1 MLVGVTR
8 QHWEVQPSG
17 RRSAQGWARRGR
29 LGEGALSG
37 ESTGVRPW
45 TVHLHPLKELA
56 PSCPRGQGHLQI
68 KSAVAWSPYP
78 SWAGVRGTM
87 RWSQVACTYPS
98 LAAPLGSWTR
108 VLYHQCSGG
117 GKAVPLWGLKQALC
131 GPCLF
136 TRNFH
141 GASWR
146 LGGVAQVS
154 QELRRQSLA

>member
-8 QHWEVQPSG
+8 QHWEAQPSG
-17 RRSAQGWARRGR
+17 RRPARGWARRGR
-29 LGEGALSG
+29 LGEGALSD

-45 TVHLHPLKELA
+45 PVHLCALKELA

-68 KSAVAWSPYP
+68 TSAVAWPPYP

-98 LAAPLGSWTR
+98 LAAPLGSWAR
-108 VLYHQCSGG
+108 VAYHQCSGG
-117 GKAVPLWGLKQALC
+117 GKAVPTSGLKQALC

-136 TRNFH
+136 TH

-146 LGGVAQVS
+146 SGRVARVS